1 MKHYYLKN
9 VVTLELDREKC
20 TGCGVC
26 TQVCPH
32 EVLAMQDKKAAI
44 VDRDRCM
51 ECGACTKN
59 CAFSALTVDS
69 GVGCAIA
76 ILNSIIRGGEPNCD
90 C

>member
-1 MKHYYLKN
+1 MKHHYLKN
-9 VVTLELDREKC
+9 VVTLKLDLEKC

-32 EVLAMQDKKAAI
+32 QVLALQDKKAVI
-44 VDRDRCM
+44 IDLDHCM
-51 ECGACTKN
+51 ECGACSLN

-76 ILNSIIRGGEPNCD
+76 IINGIIKGSDPNCG
-90 C
+90 